1 MSMKPSHVLQ
11 AMGVPADLS
20 KCSIRFSLSALTTE
34 EEIDGALSIVP
45 GVLSRLRKI
54 SPVAR

>member
-1 MSMKPSHVLQ
+1 MSLKPSHVLE
-11 AMGVPADLS
+11 AMGVPAELS

-54 SPVAR
+54 SPAAR